1 MNSEEQAIR
10 EIHAR
15 TVGNRSGLTRDE
27 RHIGALIIAL
37 DAERERSRKLLE
49 SIDWCLRECRVYA
62 AHHPLEPLAQ
72 RLFDSLL
79 FARAAYEM
87 KETKPGDAR

>member
-15 TVGNRSGLTRDE
+15 TVGSRSGLTRDE

-37 DAERERSRKLLE
+37 DAERERSRKLRDALLE
-49 SIDWCLRECRVYA
+49 ARSQIRALCSNGDVPDSVNA
-62 AHHPLEPLAQ
+62 VLE
-72 RLFDSLL
+72 
-79 FARAAYEM
+79 
-87 KETKPGDAR
+87 ETKPGDANVHG